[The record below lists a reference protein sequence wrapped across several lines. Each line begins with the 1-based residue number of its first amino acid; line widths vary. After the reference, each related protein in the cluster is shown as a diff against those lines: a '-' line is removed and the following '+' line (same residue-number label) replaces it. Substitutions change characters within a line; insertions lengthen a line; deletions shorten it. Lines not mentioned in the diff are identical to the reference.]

1 MVVNRSVT
9 KLVAVALAAAAVAA
23 ATQTGCQPIGARAAG
38 AATSNQGYP
47 NAVPP
52 ILPVAR
58 PSELAALESSAEGF
72 SSDPPA
78 SGGYSTA
85 EMDAFA
91 SQCGPA
97 C

>member
-23 ATQTGCQPIGARAAG
+23 ATQTGSQPVGARAAD
-38 AATSNQGYP
+38 APTSSQGNP

-72 SSDPPA
+72 SFDPPA

-91 SQCGPA
+91 SQCGHA

>member
-1 MVVNRSVT
+1 MVINHSVR

-23 ATQTGCQPIGARAAG
+23 ATQTGSQPAGARAAG
-38 AATSNQGYP
+38 AAASSQGYP

-52 ILPVAR
+52 ILAVAR
-58 PSELAALESSAEGF
+58 PSELRLLESSAEGF

-78 SGGYSTA
+78 TGGYSTA

-91 SQCGPA
+91 SQCGSA

>member
-9 KLVAVALAAAAVAA
+9 KLVVVAAAVAA
-23 ATQTGCQPIGARAAG
+23 VGVSTQTGSQPVGARAAG
-38 AATSNQGYP
+38 ATATDRGHS

-52 ILPVAR
+52 ILRVAG

-78 SGGYSTA
+78 SGGYSSV

-91 SQCGPA
+91 SECGQA

>member
-9 KLVAVALAAAAVAA
+9 KLVVVAAAVAA
-23 ATQTGCQPIGARAAG
+23 VAVSTQAGSQPVGARAAG
-38 AATSNQGYP
+38 AAATDRGYP

-52 ILPVAR
+52 ILPVAGWA
-58 PSELAALESSAEGF
+58 ELAALESSAEGF

-78 SGGYSTA
+78 SGGYSTV

-91 SQCGPA
+91 SECGQA

>member
-1 MVVNRSVT
+1 MVVNRSIT

-23 ATQTGCQPIGARAAG
+23 ATQTGSQPVGARAAG

-58 PSELAALESSAEGF
+58 PSELAALESTAEGF
-72 SSDPPA
+72 SADPPA

-91 SQCGPA
+91 SECGQA